1 MAYDAEAYWS
11 RVASE
16 IGRRDAGNVVAGDD
30 DPFHRYRRAKFLKT
44 CLATIDVDGRTV
56 LEVGCGPGGNLA
68 WLAGYGA
75 PEALIGCDI
84 SADMVAL
91 AEEGT
96 ADCDVAVA
104 VHKTDGAHLPLDA
117 RSVDV
122 AFTATVL
129 QHCTDGDML
138 AALVADICRVTR
150 TEAVVMEAI
159 GDDELTRDTSY
170 LARRLEIYAELF
182 AQNGFALTHRYSL
195 KTRVSNGVWRL
206 LNAVFGRRAH
216 REGEAFGPAQRRLMA
231 IALPVTRRLDDLV
244 PDRRNINKLVF
255 VRAA

>member
-44 CLATIDVDGRTV
+44 CLAKVDVDGKTV

-68 WLAGYGA
+68 WLAGHRA

-91 AEEGT
+91 AKKGT
-96 ADCDVAVA
+96 ADCDVAVT
-104 VHKTDGAHLPLDA
+104 VHKSDGAHLPLDE

-129 QHCTDGDML
+129 QHCTDGGML
-138 AALVADICRVTR
+138 STLVADICRVTR
-150 TEAVVMEAI
+150 SEVVVMEAI

-170 LARRLEIYAELF
+170 LARRLEIYSELF
-182 AQNGFALTHRYSL
+182 AQNGFALRHRYSL

-216 REGEAFGPAQRRLMA
+216 REGEAFGPAQRRLMT
-231 IALPVTRRLDDLV
+231 IALPVTRLLDDLV
-244 PDRRNINKLVF
+244 PDRRNINKLAF